1 MSAVFRRLR
10 ESEELIVL
18 CGSTFLVMAGQ
29 GVVSPVLPLYAQAFD
44 VTASAVGMAVA
55 IYGLARFLIAMP
67 IGRLSDM
74 LGRRTALALG
84 GLLSTTGNLWCAW
97 AADFPEFVAAR
108 FIAGAGAGAVIT
120 TGHVVLADIT
130 RPEWRGRAI
139 GIYQG
144 TFIFAVGIGPF
155 PGGWL
160 AENWG
165 LEAPF
170 VACGLASLAAGAIAW
185 FAVGETRD
193 MAGNG
198 QTAGQG
204 PAPDFLR
211 QLRLVFSNRAF
222 LLVSWVGFINAFSR
236 TGGLFTIVPLLG
248 ASSLGL
254 GTVEI
259 GFGIALGSVLG
270 LLAAWPAGMVADR
283 FGRKNVI
290 VPATAI
296 SGGAML
302 LFALAPSYFWF
313 ASACALWS
321 VATSVGG
328 AAPAAY
334 AADNAPPGMNAA
346 AMSSYRMLGDAGYV
360 LGPVLLGL
368 VVDAG
373 GDRVALYLASA
384 LLVAAALAFAGF
396 ARESHRL

>member
-1 MSAVFRRLR
+1 
-10 ESEELIVL
+10 
-18 CGSTFLVMAGQ
+18 
-29 GVVSPVLPLYAQAFD
+29 
-44 VTASAVGMAVA
+44 
-55 IYGLARFLIAMP
+55 
-67 IGRLSDM
+67 
-74 LGRRTALALG
+74 
-84 GLLSTTGNLWCAW
+84 
-97 AADFPEFVAAR
+97 VAAR

>member
-1 MSAVFRRLR
+1 MCV
-10 ESEELIVL
+10 LI
-18 CGSTFLVMAGQ
+18 
-29 GVVSPVLPLYAQAFD
+29 GVNQLGFGAIVPVLPLYAQAFG

-67 IGRLSDM
+67 VGRLSDA

-84 GLLSTTGNLWCAW
+84 GLLSATGNLWCAW
-97 AADFPEFVAAR
+97 ADDFPEFVLAR
-108 FIAGAGAGAVIT
+108 FIAGAGAGAIIT

-144 TFIFAVGIGPF
+144 TFIFSVGIGPF

-165 LEAPF
+165 LEVPF
-170 VACGLASLAAGAIAW
+170 VACGLASVIAGAIAW

-193 MAGNG
+193 LASNGNES
-198 QTAGQG
+198 G
-204 PAPDFLR
+204 PGPDYLR
-211 QLRLVFSNRAF
+211 QLRVVLSNRAF
-222 LLVSWVGFINAFSR
+222 LLVSWVSFVNAFSR
-236 TGGLFTIVPLLG
+236 TGGLFTIVPILG
-248 ASSLGL
+248 ASRLGL
-254 GTVEI
+254 GTTEI
-259 GFGIALGSVLG
+259 GFGIALGAVLG
-270 LLAAWPAGMVADR
+270 LLAAWPTGALTDR
-283 FGRKNVI
+283 FGRKTVI

-334 AADNAPPGMNAA
+334 AADNAPAGMNAA
-346 AMSSYRMLGDAGYV
+346 AMSSFRMLGDAGYV
-360 LGPVLLGL
+360 LGPVILGA

-373 GDRVALYLASA
+373 GEHTALYLASG
-384 LLVAAALAFAGF
+384 LLLATALAFAGL
-396 ARESHRL
+396 AQESRRL

>member
-1 MSAVFRRLR
+1 MCV
-10 ESEELIVL
+10 LI
-18 CGSTFLVMAGQ
+18 
-29 GVVSPVLPLYAQAFD
+29 GVNQLGFGAIVPVLPLYAQDFG

-67 IGRLSDM
+67 IGRLSDA

-84 GLLSTTGNLWCAW
+84 GLLSATGNLWCAW
-97 AADFPEFVAAR
+97 AADFPEFVLAR
-108 FIAGAGAGAVIT
+108 FVAGAGAGAVIT

-130 RPEWRGRAI
+130 RPEWRGRAL

-144 TFIFAVGIGPF
+144 TFIFSVGIGPF

-160 AENWG
+160 AETWG
-165 LEAPF
+165 PDAPF
-170 VACGLASLAAGAIAW
+170 VACGLASLIAGAIAW

-193 MAGNG
+193 LAGNAKG
-198 QTAGQG
+198 SG
-204 PAPDFLR
+204 PRPDYLR

-222 LLVSWVGFINAFSR
+222 LLVSWVSFINAFSR
-236 TGGLFTIVPLLG
+236 TGGLFTIVPILG
-248 ASSLGL
+248 ASRLGL
-254 GTVEI
+254 GTTEI
-259 GFGIALGSVLG
+259 GFGIALGAVLG
-270 LLAAWPAGMVADR
+270 LLAAWPTGAVTDR
-283 FGRKNVI
+283 FGRKTVI

-313 ASACALWS
+313 AAACALWS

-334 AADNAPPGMNAA
+334 AADNAPAGMNAA
-346 AMSSYRMLGDAGYV
+346 AMSSFRMLGDAGYV
-360 LGPVLLGL
+360 LGPILLGV
-368 VVDAG
+368 VVDASG
-373 GDRVALYLASA
+373 EHAALYLAA
-384 LLVAAALAFAGF
+384 GLLVAAALAFAGF

>member
-1 MSAVFRRLR
+1 MCV
-10 ESEELIVL
+10 LI
-18 CGSTFLVMAGQ
+18 
-29 GVVSPVLPLYAQAFD
+29 GVNQLGFGAIVPVLPLYAQAFG
-44 VTASAVGMAVA
+44 VTVSAVGMAVA

-67 IGRLSDM
+67 IGRLSDA

-84 GLLSTTGNLWCAW
+84 GLLSAAGNFWCAW

-108 FIAGAGAGAVIT
+108 FIAGAGAGAIIT

-160 AENWG
+160 ASNWG
-165 LEAPF
+165 LDAPF
-170 VACGLASLAAGAIAW
+170 VACGLASLVAGAIAW

-193 MAGNG
+193 LASGG
-198 QTAGQG
+198 KTGG
-204 PAPDFLR
+204 HTTDFVG

-222 LLVSWVGFINAFSR
+222 LLVSWVGFVNAFSR
-236 TGGLFTIVPLLG
+236 TGGLFTIVPILG
-248 ASSLGL
+248 ASSLAL
-254 GTVEI
+254 GPGQI

-270 LLAAWPAGMVADR
+270 LLAAWPAGALADR
-283 FGRKNVI
+283 FGRKTVI
-290 VPATAI
+290 VPSTAI

-313 ASACALWS
+313 AAACALWS

-334 AADNAPPGMNAA
+334 AADNAPAGMNAA
-346 AMSSYRMLGDAGYV
+346 AMSSYRMIGDAGYV
-360 LGPVLLGL
+360 LGPILLGV

-373 GDRVALYLASA
+373 GEHAALYLASG
-384 LLVAAALAFAGF
+384 LLVAAALAFAGL

>member
-1 MSAVFRRLR
+1 MPRPSPAERRV
-10 ESEELIVL
+10 LIWMCVL
-18 CGSTFLVMAGQ
+18 I
-29 GVVSPVLPLYAQAFD
+29 GVNQLGFGAIVPVLPLYAQDFG

-67 IGRLSDM
+67 IGRLSDA

-84 GLLSTTGNLWCAW
+84 GLLSATGNLWCAW
-97 AADFPEFVAAR
+97 AADFPEFVLAR
-108 FIAGAGAGAVIT
+108 FVAGAGAGAVIT

-130 RPEWRGRAI
+130 RPEWRGRAL

-144 TFIFAVGIGPF
+144 TFIFSVGIGPF

-160 AENWG
+160 AETWG
-165 LEAPF
+165 LDAPF
-170 VACGLASLAAGAIAW
+170 VACGLASLVAGAIAR

-193 MAGNG
+193 LAGHG
-198 QTAGQG
+198 KGSG
-204 PAPDFLR
+204 PSPDYLR

-222 LLVSWVGFINAFSR
+222 LLVSWVSFINAFSR
-236 TGGLFTIVPLLG
+236 TGGLFTIVPILG
-248 ASSLGL
+248 ASRLGL
-254 GTVEI
+254 GTIEI
-259 GFGIALGSVLG
+259 GFGIALGAVLG
-270 LLAAWPAGMVADR
+270 LLAAWPTGAVTDR
-283 FGRKNVI
+283 FGRKTVI

-313 ASACALWS
+313 AAACALWS

-334 AADNAPPGMNAA
+334 AADSAPAGMNAA
-346 AMSSYRMLGDAGYV
+346 AMSSFRMLGDAGYV
-360 LGPVLLGL
+360 LGPILLGV

-373 GDRVALYLASA
+373 GEHAALYLAA
-384 LLVAAALAFAGF
+384 GLLVAAALAFAGF

>member
-1 MSAVFRRLR
+1 MCV
-10 ESEELIVL
+10 LI
-18 CGSTFLVMAGQ
+18 
-29 GVVSPVLPLYAQAFD
+29 GVNQLGFGAIVPVLPLYAQAFG

-67 IGRLSDM
+67 IGRLSDA
-74 LGRRTALALG
+74 LGRRSALALG
-84 GLLSTTGNLWCAW
+84 GLLSATGNLWCAW
-97 AADFPEFVAAR
+97 AADFPEFVVAR
-108 FIAGAGAGAVIT
+108 FVAGAGAGAVIT

-144 TFIFAVGIGPF
+144 TFIFSVGIGPF

-165 LEAPF
+165 HDAPF
-170 VACGLASLAAGAIAW
+170 IACGLASLAASAIAW

-193 MAGNG
+193 IAGNG
-198 QTAGQG
+198 KAGG

-211 QLRLVFSNRAF
+211 QLRLVVSNRAF
-222 LLVSWVGFINAFSR
+222 LLVSWVSFVNAFSR
-236 TGGLFTIVPLLG
+236 TGGLFTIVPILG

-254 GTVEI
+254 GADEI
-259 GFGIALGSVLG
+259 GFGIALGAVLG
-270 LLAAWPAGMVADR
+270 LLAAWPTGALTDR
-283 FGRKNVI
+283 FGRKTVI

-334 AADNAPPGMNAA
+334 AADNAPAGMNAA
-346 AMSSYRMLGDAGYV
+346 AMSSFRMLGDAGYV
-360 LGPVLLGL
+360 LGPVLLGF

-373 GDRVALYLASA
+373 GEHAALYLASG
-384 LLVAAALAFAGF
+384 LLVLAALAFAGL